1 MTKDKVIAL
10 CIWAP
15 VLLLY
20 VILAPAAMILG
31 VFCR

>member
-1 MTKDKVIAL
+1 MSKDKVIAL

-15 VLLLY
+15 VLILY
-20 VILAPAAMILG
+20 VVLAPMATILG

>member
-15 VLLLY
+15 VLFLY
-20 VILAPAAMILG
+20 VVLSPIALMLSIIWH
-31 VFCR
+31 